1 MTPLDSINP
10 YINYPKVRPTGA
22 APKPVVQSSFQ
33 TALTQAFVSNMPA
46 PLKISK
52 HAAQRMAERQI
63 FIQPSQWQ
71 KIYDKVSEAKAM
83 GIKESLVVTKNEA
96 LVVSPQ
102 NETVIT
108 VMNRSEASKQ
118 IFSNIDGAILLDS

>member
-1 MTPLDSINP
+1 MAVGPIHP
-10 YINYPKVRPTGA
+10 YVSYPRIKAPPAQPSKPTT
-22 APKPVVQSSFQ
+22 QSFHQ
-33 TALTQAFVSNMPA
+33 VFNEAVTQRETT
-46 PLKISK
+46 LKISK

-63 FIQPSQWQ
+63 TFTPKEWEEICQ
-71 KIYDKVSEAKAM
+71 KVREAKSM
-83 GIKESLVVTKNEA
+83 GIKESLVVTKKEA

-108 VMNRSEASKQ
+108 VLHRHEASKQ